1 MEGYE
6 VVTPGDETVG
16 KVVEQKG
23 DYVIVEHGLLR
34 KSRHVVPRSMIELDE
49 ATQKA
54 RTTVSKEVIS
64 DSPEVEDGSFDE
76 QAVAQ
81 YYGLGAD
88 KTAPGTEGYGVTD
101 REDPSWSAEE
111 QAREAG
117 VMPAEEERARIR
129 EGMEDST
136 IPESPALLGDRY
148 ADVDEREQR
157 KD

>member
-34 KSRHVVPRSMIELDE
+34 KSRHAVPRSMIEVDE
-49 ATQKA
+49 GANKA
-54 RTTVSKEVIS
+54 RTTVSKEVIA
-64 DSPEVEDGSFDE
+64 DSPEVENGSFDE

-88 KTAPGTEGYGVTD
+88 QEAPGTEGYGVTD

-111 QAREAG
+111 QGLEAG
-117 VMPAEEERARIR
+117 VMPAEEQRARIR

-136 IPESPALLGDRY
+136 IPDAPALLGDRY

-157 KD
+157 ED